1 MKILE
6 KQQYHLLFLVVFSG
20 LFLLILPSG
29 NFLAGNLFGIS
40 TLFWFILS
48 IAISVFHQAY
58 VLICWRIQLKSKWIT
73 RKLGKMGFKLYIIG
87 FLILFFSRILSVVF
101 VALSNQNSLGVNKTF
116 LHIVAL
122 ITSVPMLYLF
132 YSVLRY
138 FGLHRAAGADHFDPA
153 YRDKPM
159 EIRGMYRYVK
169 NGMYIF
175 GFLIMWLPGL
185 IFASDSALLVA
196 LFNHIYI
203 WVHYFTLEVPDMQKI
218 YGNQKEGD

>member
-1 MKILE
+1 MRILE
-6 KQQYHLLFLVVFSG
+6 KQQYHLLFLVVFAG

-40 TLFWFILS
+40 TLSWFILS
-48 IAISVFHQAY
+48 IAISVTHQVY
-58 VLICWRIQLKSKWIT
+58 VLICWRIQLKLNWIT
-73 RKLGKMGFKLYIIG
+73 RNFGEKGFKLYVRG

-101 VALSNQNSLGVNKTF
+101 LGISNQNSMGLNRTF
-116 LHIVAL
+116 LLIVAA
-122 ITSVPMLYLF
+122 ITSVPMFYLF

-138 FGLHRAAGADHFDPA
+138 FGIHRAAGADHFDPA
-153 YRDKPM
+153 YHDMPR
-159 EIRGMYRYVK
+159 ETRGMYRYVK

-175 GFLIMWLPGL
+175 GFLIMWQPGL
-185 IFASDSALLVA
+185 IFASESALLVA

-218 YGNQKEGD
+218 YGEQETDN